1 MQAHPGPASRT
12 VERSRLYR
20 TGQTMSKAWAI
31 TFGGI
36 SYKMKAIESD
46 VAPVENEVERLGS
59 LIDAT
64 DRCDRLNNELEV
76 KEMGFTLE
84 LPQDKKQAE
93 NTVSIL
99 IALHSNRVSL
109 DVLRSELT
117 DPEFLSRESK
127 TMVAA
132 QSYVV
137 NTLAPEAK

>member
-1 MQAHPGPASRT
+1 
-12 VERSRLYR
+12 
-20 TGQTMSKAWAI
+20 MSKAWAI